1 MRAISAAVSNAAG
14 WLAESAALAIGVLI
28 VGIIVAPV
36 LIQFTGIPE
45 QQALQ
50 RAAQLT
56 EITRAE
62 AAFCDKYG
70 MTEGSGNHMA
80 CLNDLLDLRRQN
92 EKRIAEQDQGIL

>member
-70 MTEGSGNHMA
+70 MTEGSGKHKT